1 MKYLKYFESKESDVA
16 EIEDIIKD
24 FCEDLNLNNIR
35 LSGHSDRDIN
45 YFNLTNLKNFDE
57 VLLYLG
63 AEEMMCIYDILA
75 NGFKGSKTPNK
86 ILENN
91 LYMIYLD
98 LTGPNDFYTI
108 RYKFLK
114 DLELLCDR
122 LKSIGFN
129 ARILKHPY
137 SSNKFILYV

>member
-1 MKYLKYFESKESDVA
+1 MKYLKYFESKESDVD
-16 EIEDIIKD
+16 EIGDIIKD
-24 FCEDLNLNNIR
+24 FCEDLNLNNIE
-35 LSGHSDRDIN
+35 LNGYSDKDIN
-45 YFNLTNLKNFDE
+45 YFYLTNKNFGSV
-57 VLLYLG
+57 VLWY
-63 AEEMMCIYDILA
+63 
-75 NGFKGSKTPNK
+75 GFKDFKYKTIGE
-86 ILENN
+86 ILESS

-114 DLELLCDR
+114 DLELLCER
-122 LKSIGFN
+122 LKYIGFN